1 MKKLIKYLISTAI
14 FGFVYTLV
22 LYLFTKSIDWKM
34 IVITIIIYVFLY
46 FVIDLVWS
54 KFMVNK
60 K

>member
-22 LYLFTKSIDWKM
+22 LYLLTKSIDWKM
-34 IVITIIIYVFLY
+34 IVITIIIYGILY
-46 FVIDLVWS
+46 SVIDLVWNRL
-54 KFMVNK
+54 MVNK